1 MRAGLVVSDI
11 TPVLDFLPC
20 RTPQAW
26 VDRATED
33 IPTLLLDHA
42 SLELKAAQQALT
54 LMNRYAGR
62 PDLLDK
68 MSRLAREE
76 LRHFEYVMA
85 LLKKRNITYRPLSA
99 SRYSARLHECI
110 RDTEPD
116 RLVDTLVVGAII
128 EARSCE
134 RFYSLLPHLT
144 ESEPDLAKLYESLL
158 DSEARHFADYL
169 GLADQAAGGS
179 AAVRSE
185 YLLAVEAELIHSP
198 DAALR
203 FHSGVPA

>member
-1 MRAGLVVSDI
+1 MPDI
-11 TPVLDFLPC
+11 APILDFLPC

-62 PDLLDK
+62 PELLDK

-99 SRYSARLHECI
+99 SRYSARLHACI

-116 RLVDTLVVGAII
+116 RLVDTLIVGAII

-134 RFYSLLPHLT
+134 RFYSLLPHLA
-144 ESEPDLAKLYESLL
+144 ESEQDLAELYESLL

-169 GLADQAAGGS
+169 GFADQAVGDL
-179 AAVRSE
+179 AAERPD
-185 YLLAVEAELIHSP
+185 YLLAVEAELIHAP

>member
-1 MRAGLVVSDI
+1 VPDI
-11 TPVLDFLPC
+11 APVLDFLPC

-42 SLELKAAQQALT
+42 TLELKAAQQALT

-76 LRHFEYVMA
+76 LRHFDYVMA

-99 SRYSARLHECI
+99 SRYSARLHGCI
-110 RDTEPD
+110 RDAEPD
-116 RLVDTLVVGAII
+116 RLVDTLIVGAII

-134 RFYSLLPHLT
+134 RFYSLLPHLA
-144 ESEPDLAKLYESLL
+144 ESERDLAKFYESLL
-158 DSEARHFADYL
+158 TSEARHFADYL
-169 GLADQAAGGS
+169 GLADQAAGDS
-179 AAVRSE
+179 AADRPDC
-185 YLLAVEAELIHSP
+185 LLAVEAELIHSP
-198 DAALR
+198 DVALR
-203 FHSGVPA
+203 FHSGVPG

>member
-1 MRAGLVVSDI
+1 VPDI
-11 TPVLDFLPC
+11 APVLDFLTC

-62 PDLLDK
+62 PDLLYK

-76 LRHFEYVMA
+76 LRHFDHVMA
-85 LLKKRNITYRPLSA
+85 LLKKRNITYRPVSA
-99 SRYSARLHECI
+99 SRYGARLHGCI

-116 RLVDTLVVGAII
+116 RLVDTLIVGAII

-134 RFYSLLPHLT
+134 RFYSLLPHLA
-144 ESEPDLAKLYESLL
+144 ESERDLAKLYESLL

-169 GLADQAAGGS
+169 SLADQAAGDS
-179 AAVRSE
+179 AAQCPDR
-185 YLLAVEAELIHSP
+185 LLAVEAELIHSP
-198 DAALR
+198 DAASR
-203 FHSGVPA
+203 FHSGVPG